1 MDTLSLTW
9 KSVTGRSAEM
19 RQRFNSALHGA
30 GSNLRRALLLQTVG
44 ISYQGRLHV
53 CWITRAESF
62 ASAWNA
68 GLEMSCCL
76 LSNQNRLYGVCD
88 THLGHP
94 ENAACYHL
102 YALGFF
108 SSGVENKE
116 LCRQVE
122 TEKMWCGPTGFRNL
136 RRQRGKTL
144 WTRRFV
150 VMWTTFLTLCLLC
163 SSTLLWKQLQRT
175 PVSLGQIF
183 PSGKWSLIF
192 FTAGVF
198 FLPCSG
204 CPIESLSQFR
214 NSPSQDLCRRQ
225 VDSVCLWRTEKWGY
239 CAIILLSVWQ
249 WQNSEMLGASGYR

>member
-76 LSNQNRLYGVCD
+76 LSNQHRLYGVCD

-136 RRQRGKTL
+136 RKQRKNTL
-144 WTRRFV
+144 DSKVWCDV
-150 VMWTTFLTLCLLC
+150 NYLLN
-163 SSTLLWKQLQRT
+163 
-175 PVSLGQIF
+175 SLFI
-183 PSGKWSLIF
+183 
-192 FTAGVF
+192 VF
-198 FLPCSG
+198 FHFAVKATSVLPLC
-204 CPIESLSQFR
+204 CESSFR
-214 NSPSQDLCRRQ
+214 
-225 VDSVCLWRTEKWGY
+225 GH
-239 CAIILLSVWQ
+239 Q
-249 WQNSEMLGASGYR
+249 WV